1 MTLVLAGLLFFYV
14 INETNSNDLR
24 NVSLKQQMKQPG
36 GEIMGIILKYIMK
49 NIWEKKFRTFLIVIS
64 ITCSAALF
72 FASSAIAGTMTV
84 MYENQ
89 MRMQTGEASLLIR
102 SEDQSPSRMFRIAS
116 DPVEG
121 VVLTAGEVSMGG
133 TYTVPRKAGESAHSE
148 TTQLHVRG
156 FQLEDLEAFN
166 PIVFQ
171 QKATGRPFAGNHI
184 ILSQLFADQY
194 GFQTGDV
201 IDLEIQGSI
210 RRLLVWGIARPTGI
224 FRDSPQ
230 SETRT
235 ALVPL
240 DYAAKLFGV
249 QGSVSTAYVVLEPE
263 AQESEVQARLEAV
276 YPRYDVSPP
285 FSPGDIAG
293 MLNTIIMPFFLMT
306 TMVLFISVFIIYS
319 TFKVITVERLPVIG
333 TFRSIGATRKTTD
346 AVLVG
351 ESLAY
356 GVLGGVLGLGA
367 GIGVLYGMTAILA
380 NDPWSGQVDFSMQ
393 FGPGHLISAFI
404 LAVFVSVISSWIPIA
419 RVSKIPIKELV
430 LNLVDSHTRRKTWK
444 SVAAVLL
451 LVFGSLAPRIAPH
464 ALALPASTLGI
475 FATITGVVM
484 AVPLLTK
491 AFLFVFGHFY
501 GLIFGNEG
509 VLALKN
515 LQDNKN
521 ILNNITLLT
530 IGIAVLLMINT
541 ISYSVGV
548 EVLNAYRDWQFDLMV
563 SVSQADRNTEQSLRA
578 VPGVASTYAAREQWG
593 EVTVSSHDYSLGYLQ
608 GIDPLTYRN
617 FISFRPLNGADADEM
632 LQQLSEGRYLIAASM
647 MQKTLQLEVGDVLTL
662 DMPTGPKQ
670 YQVIGFY
677 DSLMMNGSNAIIH
690 QQYYRSDMGNRFID
704 SYFVRIEEGADAEE
718 VLASIRSKFQRR
730 GMWGQTNQAME
741 DMNVQS
747 NNQFFVILK
756 GFSILAMVIGVFGV
770 FNNYVISFIERRR
783 SLAIMKSVGMSRR
796 QVIKMIFAEAITGG
810 CIAGAVGVLGSILML
825 LGVPFLMDA
834 TNVPIGIH
842 FVNSFFVT
850 AIQGGVLIAIL
861 ASLSPAVK
869 NARMNI
875 VEAIKYE

>member
-1 MTLVLAGLLFFYV
+1 M
-14 INETNSNDLR
+14 R
-24 NVSLKQQMKQPG
+24 
-36 GEIMGIILKYIMK
+36 IILKYILK

-72 FASSAIAGTMTV
+72 FASNAIAGTMTV

-89 MRMQTGEASLLIR
+89 LRMQTGQAALLIR
-102 SEDQSPSRMFRIAS
+102 AGDKSPSPYFRIAA

-121 VVLTAGEVSMGG
+121 VALTAGEVSMGG
-133 TYTVPRKAGESAHSE
+133 IYTVPRNGGNGESA
-148 TTQLHVRG
+148 TAQTAQLHVRG
-156 FQLEDLEAFN
+156 FQLQELEQFN
-166 PIVFQ
+166 PVNFRQ
-171 QKATGRPFAGNHI
+171 MAAGVAFEGNHI
-184 ILSQLFADQY
+184 ILSQLFADKY
-194 GFQTGDV
+194 GFETGDV
-201 IDLEIQGSI
+201 IHLEIEGAR
-210 RRLLVWGIARPTGI
+210 RRLVVWGIARPTGI

-235 ALVPL
+235 AIVPL
-240 DYAAKLFGV
+240 GYAASLAGSP
-249 QGSVSTAYVVLEPE
+249 GSVSVGYVVLAPGTEE
-263 AQESEVQARLEAV
+263 ADAQARLETV
-276 YPRYDVSPP
+276 YPRYEVQPP
-285 FSPGDIAG
+285 FSADDISG
-293 MLNTIIMPFFLMT
+293 MLDTIIMPLMLMT
-306 TMVLFISVFIIYS
+306 ATVLFISIFIIYS

-333 TFRSIGATRKTTD
+333 TFRSIGATRRTTD
-346 AVLVG
+346 VVLLG

-356 GVLGGVLGLGA
+356 GVLGGILGMGV

-380 NDPWSGQVDFSMQ
+380 NDPWSGQMDFTMEFSSGQ
-393 FGPGHLISAFI
+393 LISAFL
-404 LAVFVSVISSWIPIA
+404 LAVVVSLVSSWIPIA
-419 RVSKIPIKELV
+419 RVSKIPIKDLV
-430 LNLVDSHTRRKTWK
+430 LNLVDSHSRRKTWK
-444 SVAAVLL
+444 SVAAVLFL
-451 LVFGSLAPRIAPH
+451 LFGTLGPRVAPH
-464 ALALPASTLGI
+464 ALALPASALAI

-491 AFLFVFGHFY
+491 AFLFLFGHFY

-509 VLALKN
+509 ILAVKN
-515 LQDNKN
+515 LKDNKN

-548 EVLNAYRDWQFDLMV
+548 EVLNAYRDWHFDIMV
-563 SVSQADRNTEQSLRA
+563 SIGQADRSTEQSLRA

-593 EVTVSSHDYSLGYLQ
+593 EVRVSSHDYPLRYLQ
-608 GIDPLTYRN
+608 GIDPLTYRD
-617 FISFRPLNGADADEM
+617 FMRFRPLGGADADE
-632 LQQLSEGRYLIAASM
+632 LLAKLAEGRYIIPASM

-662 DMPTGPKQ
+662 EMTEGPKN

-690 QQYYRSDMGNRFID
+690 QQYYRSDVGNRFID
-704 SYFVRIEEGADAEE
+704 SYFVRIDEGADPDQ
-718 VLASIRSKFQRR
+718 VLAAIRSKFQRR
-730 GMWGQTNQAME
+730 GLWGQTNRAME
-741 DMNVQS
+741 QMNIES
-747 NNQFFVILK
+747 NNQFFMILK
-756 GFSILAMVIGVFGV
+756 GFSLLAMAIGIFGV

-783 SLAIMKSVGMSRR
+783 SLAIMKSVGMNRR
-796 QVIKMIFAEAITGG
+796 QVIKMIFAEAVTGG

-842 FVNSFFVT
+842 FVNSFFIT
-850 AIQGGVLIAIL
+850 AIQGGILIAVL
-861 ASLSPAVK
+861 ASLSPALK